1 MKNGVNLMQKNNKNK
16 YPLFS
21 IIVLTYHQRHLLE
34 DCIESILKQD
44 YPNIELV
51 ICDDYSSDFNCNEI
65 EKFISNYIEEKEV
78 TNISNVIVYRQ
89 EQNVGTTANAQK
101 GVELS
106 NGIYF
111 KLHAGD
117 DMLYGKDTLT
127 KIYRQFSKPEV
138 KIVACR
144 SVACM
149 HDGQITEHLYPSDE
163 AIINMKKADAYGQF
177 ELMASQAWGEYINAP
192 AVFWKRELF
201 NEIGGFDLSYKYTED
216 WPTWIKITLS
226 GQKITILDTVTT
238 IYRYGGISNQFS
250 SINLTLGKQ
259 HYQEC
264 INMFQKMIIPVF
276 EKSGQKKKIIRCEQ
290 CIRAIK
296 ARIEIEGQWGSWSL
310 TKQILWR
317 IKNIKLLQLSWLYRK
332 RKHGIVI
339 NRKPQ
344 IMIMVICLLLCYF
357 NVEIFPNV
365 PIDNLCT
372 ILFLVAFIWL
382 VIQECFNI
390 GIKLMNLVL
399 NILRGVK
406 K

>member
-1 MKNGVNLMQKNNKNK
+1 MNHIDKECINTNKK

-21 IIVLTYHQRHLLE
+21 VIVLTYLQRHLLE
-34 DCIESILKQD
+34 DCIKSILKQD
-44 YPNIELV
+44 YPNIELI
-51 ICDDYSSDFNCNEI
+51 ICDDYSSDFNCNEV
-65 EKFISNYIEEKEV
+65 EKFISNYIEENKV
-78 TNISNVIVYRQ
+78 DNISNVIVYKQ
-89 EQNVGTTANAQK
+89 EKNVGTTVNAQK

-106 NGIYF
+106 SGIYF

-117 DMLYGKDTLT
+117 DMLYGEDALT
-127 KIYRQFSKPEV
+127 KIYRQFSKPDV

-149 HDGQITEHLYPSDE
+149 HDGEMTEHYYPSGE

-177 ELMASQAWGEYINAP
+177 ELISSQAWGEYINAP

-201 NEIGGFDLSYKYTED
+201 DEIGGFDLSYKYTED

-226 GQKITILDTVTT
+226 GQKITILDTITT

-264 INMFQKMIIPVF
+264 VRMFEDMVIPVF
-276 EKSGQKKKIIRCEQ
+276 KKSGQKKKIVRCEQ

-296 ARIEIEGQWGSWSL
+296 ARIEIEGEWSSWSL
-310 TKQILWR
+310 TRQILWR

-332 RKHGIVI
+332 RKHGIVV

-357 NVEIFPNV
+357 NVEIFPDI

-382 VIQECFNI
+382 LIQECFNI
-390 GIKLMNLVL
+390 GIKMMNFAL
-399 NILRGVK
+399 NFLRR
-406 K
+406 